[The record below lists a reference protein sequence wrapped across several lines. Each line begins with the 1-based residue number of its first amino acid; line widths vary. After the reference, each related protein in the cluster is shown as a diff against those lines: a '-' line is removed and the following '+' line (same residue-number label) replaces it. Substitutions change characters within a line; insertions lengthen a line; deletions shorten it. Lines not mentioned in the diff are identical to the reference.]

1 MLRCFAFFP
10 TWLLWA
16 VVPLG
21 AQTST
26 QPTAGELNDTLKE
39 LKNQFE
45 QMKSDYEMR
54 IAELER
60 KLIQFSA
67 SESSAPSS
75 SAPQD
80 ATLTGGERT
89 LQALNPEIS
98 VTGDATARFS
108 DNRGSPGFNRLNF
121 VFLDEFHT
129 VCVRLTHFF
138 SVSPRKP

>member
-1 MLRCFAFFP
+1 MLRRFVFFQ
-10 TWLLWA
+10 TWLLLA
-16 VVPLG
+16 ANPLG
-21 AQTST
+21 AQTSFE
-26 QPTAGELNDTLKE
+26 PTAGELNDALKE

-54 IAELER
+54 ITELER

-89 LQALNPEIS
+89 P
-98 VTGDATARFS
+98 
-108 DNRGSPGFNRLNF
+108 RL
-121 VFLDEFHT
+121 
-129 VCVRLTHFF
+129 
-138 SVSPRKP
+138 